1 MKKTI
6 LGFSVEKKPFIAA
19 KRIATTKRFTTAK
32 RFTTTKRFAMEKDI
46 SRCYEGKMF
55 EIPVSGSPR

>member
-6 LGFSVEKKPFIAA
+6 LGFATAKKPFIAA
-19 KRIATTKRFTTAK
+19 KRFTTA
-32 RFTTTKRFAMEKDI
+32 KRFAMEKDV

-55 EIPVSGSPR
+55 EIPVLGSPR